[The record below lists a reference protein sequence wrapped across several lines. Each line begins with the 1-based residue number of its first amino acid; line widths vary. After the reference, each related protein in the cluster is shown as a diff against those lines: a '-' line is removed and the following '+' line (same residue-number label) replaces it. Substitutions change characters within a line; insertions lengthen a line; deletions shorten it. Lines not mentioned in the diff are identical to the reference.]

1 MAFNANGIFYTSF
14 NPDELNKKS
23 FASAILRLYPNG
35 SAPLFAMTG
44 QVGKA
49 KALAVSHGYF
59 TKSMV
64 FGSVTINAGAGYAAG
79 ILVFTVDSTVGI
91 VPDMVLQST
100 SRENIL
106 VVSVDSATQITV
118 VRSHGRIA
126 AQALVDN
133 EVLMAV
139 GNSHTQSSTR
149 PTART
154 IATVYV
160 PNYTQIIR
168 NAWAIS
174 DTARASYAEAGFDN
188 ISESREDCMQL
199 HSTDIEST
207 LFWGQAQAPAGSPPR
222 AATQGLIDAVY
233 EHAPDNV
240 TTAGGTT
247 TYSQLVAL
255 VESCFSEQTSM
266 GNAKERVAFC
276 DAQAIKVLHE
286 IGINYGQV
294 TMEQKETSFGM
305 MFTDFKIYKGKI
317 RLIEHPLFNGLPIT
331 GGFMAIVD
339 LPSMALAYM
348 DGRDVKKES
357 YNGSKDG
364 VEGGIDAQGGSLTTE
379 FATEFKNPGACQI
392 VNGLTAAA

>member
-1 MAFNANGIFYTSF
+1 MAFNPNGIFYTSF

-23 FASAILRLYPNG
+23 FAAAILRLYPNG

-44 QVGKA
+44 QVGKS
-49 KALAVSHGYF
+49 KALAASHGYF

-64 FGSVTINAGAGYAAG
+64 FGAVTTTAIVLAAATNFPV
-79 ILVFTVDSTVGI
+79 ISTGGI
-91 VPDMVLQST
+91 VADMVLQT
-100 SRENIL
+100 ASRENVL
-106 VVSVDSATQITV
+106 VTAVVDATNLTV
-118 VRSHGRIA
+118 VRSHGRVA
-126 AQALVDN
+126 AADLADA
-133 EVLMAV
+133 EVVIAV

-154 IATVYV
+154 IESVYV
-160 PNYTQIIR
+160 PNFTQIIR

-207 LFWGQAQAPAGSPPR
+207 LFWGQASSPAGSPPR
-222 AATQGLIDAVY
+222 SATQGLIDAVY
-233 EHAPDNV
+233 EHAPANV

-247 TYSQLVAL
+247 TYSQLVDL

-276 DAQAIKVLHE
+276 DSQAMKVLHD
-286 IGINYGQV
+286 IGRASGQV

-317 RLIEHPLFNGLPIT
+317 RLLEHPLFNGLPID

-348 DGRDVKKES
+348 EGRDVKKES

-379 FATEFKNPGACQI
+379 FATEFKNPGSCQI
-392 VNGLTAAA
+392 VNGLTASA